1 MKSPGLSST
10 PGTGAWRGLLGRPPV
25 EDFEL
30 HGAAT
35 VVVVAL
41 GGEGEVEAEGEQV
54 SLLQFDAVRG

>member
-1 MKSPGLSST
+1 
-10 PGTGAWRGLLGRPPV
+10 
-25 EDFEL
+25 L